1 MKKGYHSYSEKQGGM
16 RMRLEKMI
24 ELCDSFT
31 PIEME
36 IAHYVLEHKDD
47 MEELS
52 IQELSDKVFVS
63 KSGIHR
69 FCKKLG
75 LKGFNEL
82 KVRIAKDSADLQTN
96 DSLIN
101 VNYPFEQNDGPKE
114 IAFKI
119 QELYKVSI
127 QDTFAFLNQEDLK
140 KVSQLLYEAEVID
153 IYTQSHNLYV
163 AKNFQDDMLTIGRA
177 VNCPKTTY
185 KHRLTV
191 LASTPKHVAILMSYS
206 GRASF
211 ILPIIKMLY
220 EKSIPIVFISKAGNN
235 FYSQYI
241 TYSLKLSDKENN
253 RQRISQ
259 FSSHIAMQYMMD
271 ILFSCIYNLNREEN
285 IKYLQEY
292 IDYMDDRDL
301 ND

>member
-1 MKKGYHSYSEKQGGM
+1 
-16 RMRLEKMI
+16 MRLEKMI

-36 IAHYVLEHKDD
+36 IASYVLENKD
-47 MEELS
+47 EVAELS
-52 IQELSDKVFVS
+52 IQELSDKIFVS

-75 LKGFNEL
+75 MKGFNEL
-82 KVRIAKDSADLQTN
+82 KVRIAKDSAHSQTN
-96 DSLIN
+96 DTLIN
-101 VNYPFEQNDGPKE
+101 VNYPFYQEDGPKE

-119 QELYKVSI
+119 LELYKVSI
-127 QDTFAFLNQEDLK
+127 EDTFALLNQDDLI
-140 KVSQLLYEAEVID
+140 KVAKQLYEAEVID

-163 AKNFQDDMLTIGRA
+163 AQNFQDEMLTIGRT
-177 VNCPKTTY
+177 VNCPQTTY

-191 LASTPKHVAILMSYS
+191 LASKPTHVAIIMSYS
-206 GRASF
+206 GRGSF
-211 ILPIIKMLY
+211 ILPIIKMLS
-220 EKSIPIVFISKAGNN
+220 EKKVPIVFISKAGNN
-235 FYSQYI
+235 CYSQYI
-241 TYSLKLSDKENN
+241 QFDLKLSDKENN
-253 RQRISQ
+253 RERISQ

-271 ILFSCIYNLNREEN
+271 ILFSCIYNLNREDN

-301 ND
+301 NS